1 MANAGYSQPGAIP
14 VATPV
19 PAEETVYLQHSTV
32 VATNA
37 PPAAPSSPSQQR
49 QNFGA
54 TDPTLA
60 RVPMMMRQCPRCRQ
74 ESRTRVTTKPSWQT
88 WLATGALCFVFWPI
102 FWVPLVVDNCK
113 ETSHYWY
120 DFPNTQTCLCHGEN
134 RTII

>member
-88 WLATGALCFVFWPI
+88 WLATGALCLPRRF
-102 FWVPLVVDNCK
+102 C
-113 ETSHYWY
+113 SH
-120 DFPNTQTCLCHGEN
+120 TCPTLLTATGTLSHHHGYSC
-134 RTII
+134 